1 MCQSPPDSHAAT
13 WSHWPTVAAFAV
25 GATSA
30 GAAIT
35 PAAIARRV
43 RLVLTDLRIKCSLLR
58 LSVTIRLRVRQPTHH
73 APPPVKRIPET
84 FLIFCLGRPPHRP
97 LTCSYPNA
105 LIIP

>member
-1 MCQSPPDSHAAT
+1 MCQSPPVSHAAT

-43 RLVLTDLRIKCSLLR
+43 RLVLKDLRIKCSLLR
-58 LSVTIRLRVRQPTHH
+58 LSVTIRLRVRRTTHH
-73 APPPVKRIPET
+73 AHPHVKRIPDT
-84 FLIFCLGRPPHRP
+84 YLIFYLGHPTHSPIH
-97 LTCSYPNA
+97 CQ
-105 LIIP
+105 